1 VNRTLIDQSLDTR
14 RPRDQAVRF
23 AEWLES
29 MAAHVRW
36 CVDLPAAPWAGTAD
50 PPEWFQWADEHGD
63 LARMWIANNV
73 GGDFT

>member
-1 VNRTLIDQSLDTR
+1 
-14 RPRDQAVRF
+14 
-23 AEWLES
+23 